1 MDMMSSTVPI
11 SMMNPSDG
19 TAKLESLARGAR
31 GLKQADEIDRVAQD
45 FEAVF
50 MSEMIRPMFDTVEVD
65 STFGG
70 GRAEEIFKS
79 MMINEYGKTLA
90 ANGGVGLADQV
101 KESLIAL
108 QEGRK

>member
-1 MDMMSSTVPI
+1 
-11 SMMNPSDG
+11 MMNSSDG
-19 TAKLESLARGAR
+19 AAKLESLARGAR
-31 GLKQADEIDRVAQD
+31 GAKQASDFDRVSQD

-50 MSEMIRPMFDTVEVD
+50 ISEMIRPMFDTVEVD

-90 ANGGVGLADQV
+90 ANGGVGMADQV

-108 QEGRK
+108 QAGNNK